1 MDNTAVLAASG
12 LRSRMEAL
20 DLLANNLANA
30 STSGFKADVEM
41 YGVYSADENFGGD
54 RTSAAFPD
62 LSGKWTNFSQGN
74 LETTGNPTDLALSGP
89 GFFALKSPSGNLYS
103 REGNLRVGKDGTL
116 CNKEGYAILNE
127 KNLPIQL
134 DPSSPFEIAKNG
146 SIRQSGQT
154 VGQISVVRF
163 NSEAALEK
171 AGTCYYKSNEATG
184 AAVQSVDAEIHQG
197 KLESS
202 NVSPAESAIRLVS
215 LMRQAEFL
223 QRALTLSGEMGKK
236 STDEI
241 GRVGS

>member
-1 MDNTAVLAASG
+1 MDNTAALAASG

-41 YGVYSADENFGGD
+41 YGVYSADENFGD
-54 RTSAAFPD
+54 LRTSAAFPD
-62 LSGKWTNFSQGN
+62 ISGKWTNFSQGT
-74 LETTGNPTDLALSGP
+74 LETTGNPTDLALSGS
-89 GFFALKSPSGNLYS
+89 GFLAVKSPGGTLYT
-103 REGNLRVGKDGTL
+103 REGSLRVAKDGTL
-116 CNKEGYAILNE
+116 CNKEGYAVLNE

-134 DPSSPFEIAKNG
+134 DPSSAFEIARNG
-146 SIRQSGQT
+146 SIQQNGQT
-154 VGQISVVRF
+154 VGQVSVVRF
-163 NSEAALEK
+163 NNEAALEK
-171 AGTCYYKSNEATG
+171 AGACYYKANQATG
-184 AAVQSVDAEIHQG
+184 GAIQSLDTEVHQG

-236 STDEI
+236 SIEEVGRI
-241 GRVGS
+241 GS